1 MLKVIYED
9 GTTETLLLDDDNFIE
24 SMITLMLVK
33 ERMTK
38 PVNHIEQY

>member
-1 MLKVIYED
+1 MYKIIYED
-9 GTTETLLLDDDNFIE
+9 GTTETLLLDDQHFIE